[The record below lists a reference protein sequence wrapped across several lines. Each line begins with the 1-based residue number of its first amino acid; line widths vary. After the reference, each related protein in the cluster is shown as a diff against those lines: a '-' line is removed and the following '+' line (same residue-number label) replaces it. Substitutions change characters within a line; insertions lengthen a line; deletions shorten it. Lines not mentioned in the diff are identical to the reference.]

1 MVGGVRGGGG
11 YVGVCRRGGGGY
23 VCVCREGVVVVCG
36 SVREKAVV
44 GMWSVCGDKGGKGE
58 FIQVKVHTRSGV
70 PKNKVLVIPYRK
82 ATTLDY
88 PFIIMS

>member
-1 MVGGVRGGGG
+1 VE
-11 YVGVCRRGGGGY
+11 C
-23 VCVCREGVVVVCG
+23 
-36 SVREKAVV
+36 
-44 GMWSVCGDKGGKGE
+44 VCGDKGGKGE

-88 PFIIMS
+88 PFIINIMS

>member
-1 MVGGVRGGGG
+1 MWECEGEGSGG
-11 YVGVCRRGGGGY
+11 YVEC
-23 VCVCREGVVVVCG
+23 
-36 SVREKAVV
+36 
-44 GMWSVCGDKGGKGE
+44 VCGDKGGKGE

-88 PFIIMS
+88 LVIINIMS